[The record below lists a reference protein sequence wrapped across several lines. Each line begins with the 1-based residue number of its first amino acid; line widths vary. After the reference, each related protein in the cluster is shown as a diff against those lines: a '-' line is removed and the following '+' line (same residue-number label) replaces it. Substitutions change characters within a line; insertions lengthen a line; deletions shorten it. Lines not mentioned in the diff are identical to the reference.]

1 MKRMLES
8 IGDIIPVTDRQELK
22 LLRYER
28 KKYMNREWKN
38 EDFNMFL

>member
-8 IGDIIPVTDRQELK
+8 ICDTIPVTDRQELK

-28 KKYMNREWKN
+28 KKYRNRGMEI
-38 EDFNMFL
+38 